1 MDMSLS
7 KLREM
12 VKDREGRCAAVHNTA
27 KSRTWL
33 SDWTTTMTH
42 FSGCQLMFNLVLP
55 ISQSTSWP
63 VLPPAGLFLSRW
75 WTFEDNNRKK
85 LMIFFFL
92 PWVFTFKHLKI
103 KCCHH
108 LQRCRVCRRSH
119 WLKWNKSMGEVNLE
133 LSLGYQNLKCLIE
146 VQSEMSSKLLVR
158 WTLSWENQPG
168 CDMSVL

>member
-1 MDMSLS
+1 
-7 KLREM
+7 
-12 VKDREGRCAAVHNTA
+12 
-27 KSRTWL
+27 
-33 SDWTTTMTH
+33 
-42 FSGCQLMFNLVLP
+42 MFNLVLP

-85 LMIFFFL
+85 SMFFFFFL
-92 PWVFTFKHLKI
+92 PWVFTFKHLKL

-158 WTLSWENQPG
+158 WALNCENKPGVTCQFCSCQHVHNTWIYETGWYCENGKYRFRGEDVQGLSSQILQ
-168 CDMSVL
+168 S